1 MLFRSVSVS
10 RKTKRGWTYVLADS
24 SEPEWIGK
32 KASYDRF
39 DDDLSTSALNRRFK
53 ENYQE
58 MVSQK
63 AERRLPDISNVI
75 SAPEEEYQPA
85 H

>member
-1 MLFRSVSVS
+1 MCRRHFFV
-10 RKTKRGWTYVLADS
+10 ADS

-39 DDDLSTSALNRRFK
+39 ADDFSMPALNRRFK

-58 MVSQK
+58 MTSRK
-63 AERRLPDISNVI
+63 MERRLPDISNVV
-75 SAPEEEYQPA
+75 SAPVEEYQRDR
-85 H
+85 